1 MNMITLDP
9 IRILIVDDHQLFR
22 SGISSLL
29 DDLQDIVIV
38 GEAENGEQAIEKY
51 FELKPDVILLDI
63 AMPKLNG
70 LETLKKIKQKDKN
83 VKVIFL
89 TMHDTE
95 EYVYFA
101 DRLGA
106 RGLISKNTLKGELIF
121 AIKTVFTNEKYFGR
135 QYTNEKLK
143 ELKKKFKGAS
153 TAKLDNYIGLNEKD
167 KIILQYIAEGM
178 LSKEIG
184 EKLGITKRTVDYH
197 RSRIM
202 QKLGIKSLPEFI
214 SYAVKFSL
222 ENKILEVE

>member
-1 MNMITLDP
+1 MSTFEP
-9 IRILIVDDHQLFR
+9 IRILIADDHQLFR

-51 FELKPDVILLDI
+51 FELKPDVVLLDI

-70 LETLKKIKQKDKN
+70 LETLKKIKQRDKN
-83 VKVIFL
+83 AKIIFL

-95 EYVYFA
+95 EYIYFS

-106 RGLISKNTLKGELIF
+106 KGLISKNTLKGELIF
-121 AIKTVFTNEKYFGR
+121 AIKTVYKDEKYFGSN
-135 QYTNEKLK
+135 TTKEKLK
-143 ELKKKFKGAS
+143 ELKKKFKGTS
-153 TAKLDNYIGLNEKD
+153 TAILDNYIGLTEKE
-167 KIILQYIAEGM
+167 KIILQYIAKGM

-184 EKLGITKRTVDYH
+184 QKLGITKRTVDYH
-197 RSRIM
+197 RSRMM

-214 SYAVKFSL
+214 SYAVKFSF
-222 ENKILEVE
+222 ENKIIEDE